1 MLVLDNEAFSLWA
14 EDDER
19 MRARITLAQEKGFVT
34 ITSAA
39 TIVETAQGGQAGQR
53 LRFKRS
59 KLSVIDVTSEVA
71 DLAAR
76 LLVATGLSG
85 HDCAVDAIV
94 VATAAS
100 ASGAAKVASSDGTH
114 IPKLCSVATELR
126 DGPPVDWLR
135 V

>member
-1 MLVLDNEAFSLWA
+1 M
-14 EDDER
+14 
-19 MRARITLAQEKGFVT
+19 
-34 ITSAA
+34 
-39 TIVETAQGGQAGQR
+39 
-53 LRFKRS
+53 
-59 KLSVIDVTSEVA
+59 TSEVA

-94 VATAAS
+94 VATAVG